1 MESLNEII
9 FKYSNETLIVILDKD
24 NKPWFNASHI
34 GKILKY
40 KKPQNVIRQLVE
52 KKYINYLKNLVD
64 APIIS

>member
-1 MESLNEII
+1 MFICLIQNLQRC
-9 FKYSNETLIVILDKD
+9 KYSNETLIVILDRY

-52 KKYINYLKNLVD
+52 KNIL
-64 APIIS
+64 II